1 MSVET
6 RDFRPGDPLP
16 AIIKQMSLDKMKTEI
31 WSAGN
36 PVHFDPAFARS
47 VGLPAPIATGEM
59 STSFMSELLA
69 RTFGPAWVRRSKLRS
84 RYVSPVYAG
93 DTITVSGQIAA
104 VETDAGATRIDA
116 EVWCENQSGQQV
128 TVGTASVWL

>member
-1 MSVET
+1 MIV
-6 RDFRPGDPLP
+6 RDR
-16 AIIKQMSLDKMKTEI
+16 
-31 WSAGN
+31 WSRGN
-36 PVHFDPAFARS
+36 PPTGVAR
-47 VGLPAPIATGEM
+47 
-59 STSFMSELLA
+59 
-69 RTFGPAWVRRSKLRS
+69 PAWVRRSKLRS

-116 EVWCENQSGQQV
+116 EVWCENQSGQKV